1 MSDKDRIA
9 ALESA
14 DGPARP
20 DHPAAVAW
28 PWTTRKAV
36 PFHHL
41 HPLTG
46 RPIVPRRR
54 QGDVEREQNIPTEEA
69 SA

>member
-28 PWTTRKAV
+28 PWPTRKAV
-36 PFHHL
+36 PFHNL
-41 HPLTG
+41 LRLTG
-46 RPIVPRRR
+46 RPIAPQHR
-54 QGDVEREQNIPTEEA
+54 QGDVEREQNMPIEEA